1 MKKISTF
8 EQRNLAGGATYIECF
23 FAGALFGAAIAT
35 GQLIGAAGAGFYI
48 AANCLN

>member
-1 MKKISTF
+1 MKSITSD
-8 EQRNLAGGATYIECF
+8 ELRSHIGGATYIECF

-35 GQLIGAAGAGFYI
+35 GQIIGAAGAGFYI